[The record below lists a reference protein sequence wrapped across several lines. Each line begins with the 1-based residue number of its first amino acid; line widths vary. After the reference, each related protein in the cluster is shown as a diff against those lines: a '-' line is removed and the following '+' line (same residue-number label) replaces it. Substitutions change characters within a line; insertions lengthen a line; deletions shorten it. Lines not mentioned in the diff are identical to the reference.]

1 MVKHNAKKI
10 SRSLTDSEALIEAVE
25 HFRFLPFFRNPVAGW
40 SVEDMTPSE
49 LWFTDIP
56 GPWEWKGPVIR
67 TGECLYGKFFD
78 KKAGFVFR
86 DEFPKFAALRRA
98 LIPETANPKAAAR
111 EAWVLEQLSP
121 GDPVLSLELKELYV
135 EEFGSVS
142 GLETTLTRLQM
153 HCRVVIADFEYK
165 RTKSGKPYGW
175 GLARFTL
182 PEFIAGEAAIEAAR
196 EIDLGTAEE
205 EFVGLLCADWPHA
218 QEAVIRAMVTGRAIA
233 QKFR

>member
-49 LWFTDIP
+49 LWFTDNP

-67 TGECLYGKFFD
+67 TGKCLYGKFFD

-98 LIPETANPKAAAR
+98 LIPQTANPKAAAR

-121 GDPVLSLELKELYV
+121 GDPV
-135 EEFGSVS
+135 
-142 GLETTLTRLQM
+142 
-153 HCRVVIADFEYK
+153 
-165 RTKSGKPYGW
+165 
-175 GLARFTL
+175 
-182 PEFIAGEAAIEAAR
+182 
-196 EIDLGTAEE
+196 
-205 EFVGLLCADWPHA
+205 
-218 QEAVIRAMVTGRAIA
+218 
-233 QKFR
+233 